1 MNYLENLFAKL
12 RILEMK
18 HQKIDEISINSFNIF
33 SILRKENDEVHLHS
47 KFIYELLNP
56 NGSHQQGDIFLKLF
70 IKDLGIEFSI
80 NNINIFKEKFNI
92 DILIQSKQQSIII
105 ENKIDTQD
113 HSEQL
118 STYWQT
124 ISNQGY
130 KDENIYLIY
139 LTLFEEEPNETSIR
153 ERVINISYSE
163 QIRHWLEGCIK
174 EVALL
179 PTLRETLVQYLN
191 LINKLT
197 HQSYHKGFILE
208 AKEFLLR
215 DNNLQ
220 TILNIE
226 DSITEAKIHIQ
237 LSFWQTLLSHL
248 TPYYTFEFYT
258 LNGDATVEKSVQK
271 YYKKQKNR
279 KDYGIEYKVDENLYF
294 FIELRSSIY
303 YGFYFIDENNI
314 QDKELNRLNAIS
326 IDWEKPYWKYPNK
339 AINFEIFNTSNVLNL
354 INQETREIDVKIIS
368 NEIINLIKQYHKE
381 TPTCS
386 KK

>member
-1 MNYLENLFAKL
+1 MNHLKNLFAQL
-12 RILEMK
+12 NILEMK
-18 HQKIDEISINSFNIF
+18 HQKIDDISINSFNIF

-56 NGSHQQGDIFLKLF
+56 YGSHQQSDIFLKLF
-70 IKDLGIEFSI
+70 IKELQIEFFDNSI
-80 NNINIFKEKFNI
+80 HIFREKFNI

-139 LTLFEEEPNETSIR
+139 LTLFEEEPNEISIR
-153 ERVINISYSE
+153 DKVINISYSV

-208 AKEFLLR
+208 VKEFLLS

-220 TILNIE
+220 TVLNIE

-237 LSFWQTLLSHL
+237 LNFWQTLLDQLS
-248 TPYYTFEFYT
+248 PYYKFEFYS
-258 LNGDATVEKSVQK
+258 LNGDTTLEKSVQK

-279 KDYGIEYKVDENLYF
+279 KDYGVEYKVDDNLYF
-294 FIELRSSIY
+294 FIELRSTIY

-314 QDKELNRLNAIS
+314 QDKELNRLNSIS
-326 IDWEKPYWKYPNK
+326 IDWEKLYWKYPNK
-339 AINFEIFNTSNVLNL
+339 PIDFETFNTPNVLNL
-354 INQETREIDVKIIS
+354 IDQESREIDIKVIS
-368 NEIINLIKQYHKE
+368 NEVIDLIKQYHKE
-381 TPTCS
+381 PSPC
-386 KK
+386 